1 MHAVPGVALC
11 PASAHSLLY
20 RPPASQPHSA
30 PLLPP
35 PNRLAH
41 WGTLATEVLQA
52 TIGVINH
59 RHMAPSHVGGQPA
72 AAVVYLFYGSTA
84 LWMHGY
90 SAFSMLP
97 FHLLLAQQSLV
108 VSAPDVLLAR
118 RFGWLER
125 AGQLG

>member
-1 MHAVPGVALC
+1 M
-11 PASAHSLLY
+11 LL
-20 RPPASQPHSA
+20 RHPPPACPR
-30 PLLPP
+30 LPPPCHP

-59 RHMAPSHVGGQPA
+59 CYMAPSHVGGQPA

-90 SAFSMLP
+90 SAFSVLP

-108 VSAPDVLLAR
+108 VSEPELLLAR
-118 RFGWLER
+118 RVGWLER